1 MVNLIKS
8 VHFINNIYLLLS
20 KYFLESCKPLIS
32 NVFKNNLESPTLK
45 TQTCFDNKTF
55 YCHFKTSSQLCLF
68 PLSIF

>member
-8 VHFINNIYLLLS
+8 VHFINNIYLLMS
-20 KYFLESCKPLIS
+20 KYFLESCKPS
-32 NVFKNNLESPTLK
+32 NVFKNNLESPSLK
-45 TQTCFDNKTF
+45 TQTCFDKTF